1 MLRIPEQRFKR
12 NSRQGMAIVMALVI
26 LGIILIMAY
35 IYNFTSRQGKLASR
49 RMFWGETTYF
59 VVDSMVDE
67 VFHTLKSRP
76 DLIREQLLSNDDQKY
91 VELDLSLKS
100 AQLDVAFGMGLAL
113 DEVKILA
120 KVIPIE
126 ADLQFSE
133 SDSVGVLEV
142 VVTANIKNKIG
153 RAITRQVTAR
163 RDFRNVTLFG
173 SKLLQD
179 YVLFMKQPSPPRGAN
194 DFNYGDNLTL
204 IRKPGTQSRAGK
216 IYLGGKDQTSIHV
229 LNSSNYSE
237 VDKKYIDEAGIIVDG
252 TMEFTDPNIFQQGK
266 KSRFFLDVLVK
277 DAALKRAFRRIS
289 ERPED
294 SRDNALKW
302 VEHFFHTG
310 VGEAAI
316 TYDIAADQEPAR
328 TVLPLRID
336 SPPGEALR
344 VEGNVKREFKFSVI
358 TEYKTENDDVDHNKP
373 NPIISHR
380 VPQAA
385 LYEVDAF
392 GNNTWPLFSGN
403 TAIIDKELT
412 RESFVPYNRAK
423 DFSQVYPNR
432 KDKTWDI
439 VKNSIVTPL
448 ADGSQILNIDGIVA
462 VLAEEV
468 VFDKKTIIR
477 GQGVLLVMGEIKILE
492 SIVAESSRDKLVLVS
507 RARRGNIV
515 VQTPSKVEAYLMCH
529 SFAGAGYKGT
539 ISTVTSAVDIH
550 GGISTDKINFFRF
563 SQGSK
568 LTYDPRYMDGKPKLI
583 LSKPIHYYKIYNN
596 EKIEPAS

>member
-1 MLRIPEQRFKR
+1 MKMLRIPEQRFKR

-76 DLIREQLLSNDDQKY
+76 DLIREQLLSNDDQTY
-91 VELDLSLKS
+91 VELDLALKS

-120 KVIPIE
+120 KIIPIE

-179 YVLFMKQPSPPRGAN
+179 YALFMKQPSPPRGAN

-277 DAALKRAFRRIS
+277 DAALKGAFRRIP

-302 VEHFFHTG
+302 VEHFSYWSW
-310 VGEAAI
+310 EAAI
-316 TYDIAADQEPAR
+316 IYDIAADQEPD
-328 TVLPLRID
+328 TVLP
-336 SPPGEALR
+336 
-344 VEGNVKREFKFSVI
+344 
-358 TEYKTENDDVDHNKP
+358 
-373 NPIISHR
+373 
-380 VPQAA
+380 
-385 LYEVDAF
+385 
-392 GNNTWPLFSGN
+392 
-403 TAIIDKELT
+403 
-412 RESFVPYNRAK
+412 
-423 DFSQVYPNR
+423 
-432 KDKTWDI
+432 
-439 VKNSIVTPL
+439 
-448 ADGSQILNIDGIVA
+448 
-462 VLAEEV
+462 
-468 VFDKKTIIR
+468 
-477 GQGVLLVMGEIKILE
+477 
-492 SIVAESSRDKLVLVS
+492 
-507 RARRGNIV
+507 
-515 VQTPSKVEAYLMCH
+515 
-529 SFAGAGYKGT
+529 
-539 ISTVTSAVDIH
+539 
-550 GGISTDKINFFRF
+550 
-563 SQGSK
+563 
-568 LTYDPRYMDGKPKLI
+568 
-583 LSKPIHYYKIYNN
+583 
-596 EKIEPAS
+596 